1 MTKTIINIPKLGYE
15 IQEYHMNK
23 IMLVMIVIAMTVTF
37 STFANGD
44 GEESMDAMT
53 TASIV
58 TDADAFAAALGTD
71 GTWIAAALNDITIKG
86 DLIVEGAFM
95 KDDKPYRK
103 LALYTQDDDH
113 KVIDSFTLTA
123 DMLVVRSEH
132 TRIQNGTFVGDV
144 MVEAKDFELKNS
156 TVEGNLYF
164 ASDELKA
171 TFIIDDAS
179 SVTGDVGVKM

>member
-1 MTKTIINIPKLGYE
+1 
-15 IQEYHMNK
+15 MNK

-44 GEESMDAMT
+44 GEESMDAVT

-58 TDADAFAAALGTD
+58 TDADAFAAGLSAN
-71 GTWIAAALNDITIKG
+71 GTWIVAALNDITIKG
-86 DLIVEGAFM
+86 DLVVEGDFM

-103 LALYTQDDDH
+103 LALYTQDDDR

-123 DMLVVRSEH
+123 DTLVVRSEH

-144 MVEAKDFELKNS
+144 MVEAKDFELKGS
-156 TVEGNLYF
+156 TVEGNVYF
-164 ASDELKA
+164 ASEELKA
-171 TFIIDDAS
+171 TFIVDGAS
-179 SVTGDVGVKM
+179 SVTGDIGVKM

>member
-1 MTKTIINIPKLGYE
+1 MK
-15 IQEYHMNK
+15 K
-23 IMLVMIVIAMTVTF
+23 IMIIVLVLAIAMTV
-37 STFANGD
+37 SAFANGD

-58 TDADAFAAALGTD
+58 TSPDAFAAALGEN

-103 LALYTQDDDH
+103 LALYTQDDEH
-113 KVIDSFTLTA
+113 KVIDSFTLKA
-123 DMLVVRSEH
+123 DKLIVRSEH
-132 TRIQNGTFVGDV
+132 TRIQNSTFVGDV
-144 MVEAKDFELKNS
+144 IVEAKDFELKS
-156 TVEGNLYF
+156 SKVDGNVYF
-164 ASDELKA
+164 ASEELKA

-179 SVTGDVGVKM
+179 SVTGTVGVKM